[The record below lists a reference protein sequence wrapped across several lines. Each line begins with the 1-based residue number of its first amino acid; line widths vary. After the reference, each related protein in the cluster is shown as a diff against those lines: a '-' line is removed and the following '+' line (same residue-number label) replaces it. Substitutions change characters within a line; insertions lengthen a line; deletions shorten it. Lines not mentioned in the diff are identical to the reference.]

1 MTDYNDKVRKR
12 LEGRIIDMIVVCT
25 PARTVAVGDI
35 CAVLAEIDRLTA
47 KAKELE
53 AALEKADALAEEVRR
68 DAVEFSAVLRDYD
81 QARKAV

>member
-53 AALEKADALAEEVRR
+53 AALDALAEEVRR